1 MTQVP
6 NLKRRV
12 ELGFESVSLRIKLS
26 DIEPLRSVTPLT
38 KKSVKYGQIVAS
50 IVEVGIIEPPVV
62 IRKSGKGKPYQ
73 LLDGHI
79 RIEILKER
87 GEIDAVC
94 LIAKDD
100 EAFTY
105 NKRISRMA
113 TVQEHKMILTAIQ
126 NGVPEERL
134 ARALNVNI
142 SSIRNKRRLLD
153 GICSEVVQLLQDRHV
168 PLNTFTELKR
178 LKPMR
183 QIEVSEMMIAMNRFS
198 MTYAKSLVASTPQH
212 MLTKD
217 ERKSI
222 KGISPE
228 QLEKMERESTN
239 LEREFKLIENEYGA
253 DHLDLVLATG
263 YLCRMLGNARMV
275 GHLAQFFPEILA
287 EFQSIAQTRTAP

>member
-1 MTQVP
+1 MTRKQQSKNKVQ
-6 NLKRRV
+6 
-12 ELGFESVSLRIKLS
+12 LGFEPVSLKISIS
-26 DIEPLRSVTPLT
+26 DIEPLRTVTPLT
-38 KKSVKYGQIVAS
+38 KKSVKYGQIVSS

-62 IRKSGKGKPYQ
+62 VRKSGGEKPYQ

-87 GEIDAVC
+87 GETEVVC

-113 TVQEHKMILTAIQ
+113 TVQEHKMILTAIKK
-126 NGVPEERL
+126 GVPEERL

-153 GICSEVVQLLQDRHV
+153 GICNEVVQLLQDRHV

-178 LKPMR
+178 LKPIR

-212 MLTKD
+212 MLVKD
-217 ERKSI
+217 ERKSM
-222 KGISPE
+222 KGLSPE
-228 QLEKMERESTN
+228 QLEKMERESAN
-239 LEREFKLIENEYGA
+239 LEREFKLIENEYGV

-263 YLCRMLGNARMV
+263 YLCRMLENARMV

-287 EFQSIAQTRTAP
+287 EFQNIAQTRTAQ

>member
-1 MTQVP
+1 MTQAP
-6 NLKRRV
+6 NLKGRV

-87 GEIDAVC
+87 GEIEAVC

-153 GICSEVVQLLQDRHV
+153 GIFSEVVQLLQDRHV

-178 LKPMR
+178 LKSMR

-217 ERKSI
+217 ERKSM
-222 KGISPE
+222 KGISSHSKLSSSFFGVTCFAFRTT
-228 QLEKMERESTN
+228 QLSAMRFALTLRVLMQVIRGAPCVKSGIMMRN
-239 LEREFKLIENEYGA
+239 LNR
-253 DHLDLVLATG
+253 
-263 YLCRMLGNARMV
+263 
-275 GHLAQFFPEILA
+275 
-287 EFQSIAQTRTAP
+287 

>member
-1 MTQVP
+1 MTQAP

-87 GEIDAVC
+87 GEIEAVC

-287 EFQSIAQTRTAP
+287 EFQSIAQTRTAQ

>member
-1 MTQVP
+1 
-6 NLKRRV
+6 
-12 ELGFESVSLRIKLS
+12 
-26 DIEPLRSVTPLT
+26 
-38 KKSVKYGQIVAS
+38 
-50 IVEVGIIEPPVV
+50 
-62 IRKSGKGKPYQ
+62 
-73 LLDGHI
+73 
-79 RIEILKER
+79 LKER
-87 GEIDAVC
+87 GETEVVC

-126 NGVPEERL
+126 KGVPEERL

-153 GICSEVVQLLQDRHV
+153 GICDEVVQLLQDRHV

-183 QIEVSEMMIAMNRFS
+183 QIEVSDMMIAMNRFS
-198 MTYAKSLVASTPQH
+198 MTYAKSLVAATSQH
-212 MLTKD
+212 MLVKD
-217 ERKSI
+217 ERKAM

-228 QLEKMERESTN
+228 QLEKMERESAN
-239 LEREFKLIENEYGA
+239 LEREFKLIENEYGT

-263 YLCRMLGNARMV
+263 YLCRLQENARMV
-275 GHLAQFFPEILA
+275 GHLAKFFPEILA
-287 EFQSIAQTRTAP
+287 EFQNIAQTRTAQ